1 MEEDR
6 RMIVFTR
13 SPSSHELEEEQG
25 QSHLPLP
32 NPDHDKKRKRNE
44 KPPSPRKRWKSSE
57 NISPPFKL
65 DTIQDLLYLA
75 WNYRGDLIDWFT
87 LWKLIPSLTELNAMV
102 GLENL
107 KQSVIDIILT
117 QIQGLR
123 DKKDGGMLHTVLY
136 GPPGV
141 GKCLA
146 KDTLIMMYDGT
157 TKMVQNIKTGESLMG
172 DDSSPRVVLSTTTGT
187 EMMYEIRQ
195 KYGENYTVNESHVL
209 SLKLSKNPRI
219 RDRTD
224 RSSFIITWFT
234 KDSVLTKTFSYKTIP
249 KEEVR
254 IGVINFAEGL
264 PKKGSVIDVE
274 VREYLKRNKSW
285 KAAYKGYKVGID
297 YPYRKVGF
305 DPYIL
310 GVWLGDG
317 TKSKPQITTTD
328 MEIIDYI
335 KTVFPALN
343 VRSNK
348 TGITYDI
355 TSHKD
360 SRNNSNESCNPF
372 RAYLREYNLLNNK
385 HIPKDYLF
393 NSREIRLS
401 LLAGLIDSDGYYNV
415 KSCCYEIIQKR
426 KGLVDDIIWL
436 CRSLGFKSNMNECIK
451 SCKYKEKTRYG
462 TYYRIHISGNIEDIP
477 SKLKRKIARKRISNK
492 NHLVYEIKVIPK
504 EKDTYYGFEIDNN
517 RRFLLGDFTVTHN
530 TTCAHILAK
539 IYCNMGF
546 LTTDSVVIAKRSD
559 FVKKWTGHSD
569 AATMELLRSALGGV
583 LFIDEAYCMGNK
595 DKVDDFAKAAVDLL
609 NQFLSEHADNFICIV
624 AGYEDDLDSCFFS
637 INEGLKSRFP
647 KTFHLEKYSPG
658 DLLKMFKNRVKKE
671 GWRLAES
678 SANESFF
685 STNKDAFPSYGRDI
699 ENFLNECKSVHARR
713 ICGTTEEKKLLTK
726 EDIDKG
732 LQKFL
737 RHRKKEDTRTDTS
750 HMYT

>member
-1 MEEDR
+1 MEDDK
-6 RMIVFTR
+6 RMIIVTR
-13 SPSSHELEEEQG
+13 PPILEEMEDEQVY
-25 QSHLPLP
+25 SHLPLP
-32 NPDHDKKRKRNE
+32 SPDHDKKRKRNE
-44 KPPSPRKRWKSSE
+44 NPPPPRKRWKCSTE
-57 NISPPFKL
+57 IVPPFKL

-75 WNYRGDLIDWFT
+75 WNYRGDTLDWFT

-102 GLENL
+102 GLESL

-146 KDTLIMMYDGT
+146 KDTLVMMYNGT
-157 TKMVQNIKTGESLMG
+157 TKMVQNIKTGETLMG

-195 KYGENYTVNESHVL
+195 KYGENYTVNESHIL

-234 KDSVLTKTFSYKTIP
+234 KDGTLTKTFSYKTIP
-249 KEEVR
+249 KEEVKTR
-254 IGVINFAEGL
+254 VINFTEEL
-264 PKKGSVIDVE
+264 PQKGSVINIE
-274 VREYLKRNKSW
+274 LREYLKRNISW
-285 KAAYKGYKVGID
+285 KSAYKGYKVGVD
-297 YPYRKVGF
+297 YPDCKVGF

-317 TKSKPQITTTD
+317 TKSKPQIT
-328 MEIIDYI
+328 
-335 KTVFPALN
+335 
-343 VRSNK
+343 
-348 TGITYDI
+348 
-355 TSHKD
+355 SHKD

-372 RAYLREYNLLNNK
+372 REYLREYNLLNNK

-415 KSCCYEIIQKR
+415 KSCCYEITQKTE
-426 KGLVDDIIWL
+426 GLIDDIICL

-451 SCKYKEKTRYG
+451 SCKYKGEIRTD
-462 TYYRIHISGNIEDIP
+462 TYYIINISGNIEDIP
-477 SKLKRKIARKRISNK
+477 SKLQRKVARKRISSK
-492 NHLVYEIKVIPK
+492 DHLVYEIQVIPK
-504 EKDTYYGFEIDNN
+504 ENDKYYGFEIDDN

-546 LTTDSVVIAKRSD
+546 LTTDNVVIAKRSD
-559 FVKKWTGHSD
+559 FVKKWIGHSD
-569 AATMELLRSALGGV
+569 SATMELLHSALGGV
-583 LFIDEAYCMGNK
+583 LFIDEAYCMGNNER
-595 DKVDDFAKAAVDLL
+595 VDDFAKAAVDSL

-624 AGYEDDLDSCFFS
+624 AGYENDLDKCFFS

-647 KTFHLEKYSPG
+647 KTFHLNEYSPEN
-658 DLLKMFKNRVKKE
+658 LFKMFKNRVKKE
-671 GWRLAES
+671 GWKLAEH
-678 SANESFF
+678 ATDESFF
-685 STNKDAFPSYGRDI
+685 SINKDVFPSYGRDI
-699 ENFLNECKSVHARR
+699 ENFLNECRSVHARR

-726 EDIDKG
+726 EDIDRG

-737 RHRKKEDTRTDTS
+737 NHRKREDVSPDMS
-750 HMYT
+750 HMYV